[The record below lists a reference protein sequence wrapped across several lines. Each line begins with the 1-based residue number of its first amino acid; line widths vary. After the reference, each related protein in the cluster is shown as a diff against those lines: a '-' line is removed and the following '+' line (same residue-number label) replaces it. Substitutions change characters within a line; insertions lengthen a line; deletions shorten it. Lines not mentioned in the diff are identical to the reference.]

1 MHREKIWGMKIQ
13 YIPKDDKKPH
23 CLWENVILTIIR
35 RSFDHPHLEKSV
47 NGTLNVHLYGTSSE
61 EEVLQLSHTI
71 EVEPSTKH
79 FLKVSTQSFCSN
91 LKTHE
96 TPLNRK
102 ATKNQLKMFIY
113 SETSREDANELS
125 KWRFFFIFNWRRPET
140 MKDFHEC
147 PNKAFAYTTSS
158 EIDGTVESKRGSK

>member
-1 MHREKIWGMKIQ
+1 MFSFFLHYGDLIFSTLGEVSRNENSIYPRGRQ
-13 YIPKDDKKPH
+13 RSTPS
-23 CLWENVILTIIR
+23 LRNVILTIIR

-125 KWRFFFIFNWRRPET
+125 KWRFFFIFN
-140 MKDFHEC
+140 
-147 PNKAFAYTTSS
+147 
-158 EIDGTVESKRGSK
+158 